1 MSEELARIRAEYS
14 IVIVSIIVSIYL
26 IKTLGATMTR
36 WHRIFKPSVSMEI
49 KTKEKS
55 EAATQYN
62 TIQYNT
68 TQSLGYDMIEIS
80 ESTMKWMKF
89 LFSCYCSFFM
99 ESLNDKYTVTVSL
112 DS

>member
-1 MSEELARIRAEYS
+1 
-14 IVIVSIIVSIYL
+14 
-26 IKTLGATMTR
+26 
-36 WHRIFKPSVSMEI
+36 
-49 KTKEKS
+49 
-55 EAATQYN
+55 
-62 TIQYNT
+62 
-68 TQSLGYDMIEIS
+68 MIEIS